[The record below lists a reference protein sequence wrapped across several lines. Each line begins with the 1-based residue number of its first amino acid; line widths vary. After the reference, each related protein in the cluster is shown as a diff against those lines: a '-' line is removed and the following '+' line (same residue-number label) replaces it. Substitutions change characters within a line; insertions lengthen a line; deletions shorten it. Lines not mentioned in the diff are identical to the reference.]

1 MLILENKIQQS
12 KLYYV
17 SSLVEIK
24 MLVEFIN

>member
-17 SSLVEIK
+17 SSLLEIK
-24 MLVEFIN
+24 MLMEFIN